1 MILDSQFSNTE
12 RDRLY
17 GLPSVI
23 TPLCYLVI
31 GSTRRRITSP
41 GQHSRTIL
49 SSPNDYW
56 PVRAVSRPSLYNYIV
71 IDAHARHGC
80 TARRHYSH
88 LPNVLCARRADTPIH
103 RDKHTRPNQ
112 TKAIERQSKRTN
124 FHIGT
129 NLTFQNPT
137 NKIELKE
144 QLTHRV
150 ISLYDFF
157 FPLNFISMDGIDSHF
172 DLISSWCHWKFST
185 HHSQSSWV

>member
-1 MILDSQFSNTE
+1 MILDSRFSNTE

-88 LPNVLCARRADTPIH
+88 LPNVLCARRADTPIPE
-103 RDKHTRPNQ
+103 TNTPGQ
-112 TKAIERQSKRTN
+112 TKPKQ
-124 FHIGT
+124 
-129 NLTFQNPT
+129 
-137 NKIELKE
+137 LKGNQRE
-144 QLTHRV
+144 P
-150 ISLYDFF
+150 I
-157 FPLNFISMDGIDSHF
+157 FISAQI
-172 DLISSWCHWKFST
+172 
-185 HHSQSSWV
+185 